1 VSEHFGFRA
10 GKRPPPAADMPVYS
24 LITIV
29 RNAAGTLERT
39 LESVARQTYPAL
51 EYIVVDA
58 GSTDGTVELLRRHE
72 DIISYWCSEPDA
84 GAADGANKGVLK
96 ATGRYIGFVY
106 ADDWLPD
113 DFVEQTVASFARTGA
128 DFVFGD
134 MNFHKDGE
142 FLFKL
147 PGDPDYRRKMSYR
160 GPVMN
165 FPSLS
170 ATADVYKKVGLYDLA
185 YKVSPD
191 YDWLFRVHRGGCE
204 GAYDPLI
211 GYDFRI
217 GGNST
222 LNNITGYV
230 ENAQSN
236 IRHGGKP
243 VPIWAFAALKIAFHT
258 FDDWLRD
265 HVSARTYVR
274 IRNIRKAITG

>member
-1 VSEHFGFRA
+1 MSEHFGFRP
-10 GKRPPPAADMPVYS
+10 GKRPPPAPDMPVYS
-24 LITIV
+24 LITMM
-29 RNAAGTLERT
+29 RNAAGTLEKT
-39 LESVARQTYPAL
+39 LESVARQTYPAI

-58 GSTDGTVELLRRHE
+58 ASTDGTVDILRRYEHLF
-72 DIISYWCSEPDA
+72 SFWCSEPDK
-84 GAADGANKGVLK
+84 GAIDGANKAILK

-113 DFVEQTVASFARTGA
+113 DFVEKSVAAFARTGA

-142 FLFKL
+142 FLFRL

-170 ATADVYKKVGLYDLA
+170 ATAQVYEKIGLYDPA

-191 YDWLFRVHRGGCE
+191 YEWLFRVHRGGCE
-204 GAYDPLI
+204 GAYDPAI

-222 LNNITGYV
+222 RHNITGYV
-230 ENAQSN
+230 ENALAN
-236 IRHGGKP
+236 VRLGANP
-243 VPIWAFAALKIAFHT
+243 VPVWAFALLKMAFHT

-274 IRNIRKAITG
+274 IRNFRKAITG